1 MEFAFPGFPVRVSCA
16 KVETLFVFVIVLISL
31 APPIVCARFFVSLVA
46 SLARAIR
53 RRASRRDVPP
63 SQTGGVVETVG
74 GCLGD

>member
-1 MEFAFPGFPVRVSCA
+1 MEFGFPGFPVRVSCA
-16 KVETLFVFVIVLISL
+16 KVETLFVFVIFTLL
-31 APPIVCARFFVSLVA
+31 WRRPVCARDFVSLVA

-63 SQTGGVVETVG
+63 SQTGGVVEKVG